1 MPGMSQQSETQGS
14 ISVLG
19 LISPAVVLCIWE
31 TAGALGWVNTI
42 LLPRPSQIVQSLFE
56 LVADGAVV
64 SPLIHTVVLFLVGY
78 CLASI
83 IGIALGV
90 AMAMSQV
97 LYGLFEP
104 LVEIVRPIPKSALVP
119 VLFLFLGIGK
129 ATMVVIVVL
138 AAVFPILISTFQGVR
153 GLDPVLLETA
163 RTFQVSRWRTI
174 FSIVLPASLPMIL
187 AGMRVALG
195 LGLVLVILAEMLAGE
210 DGIGF
215 RVLDLQRAFQIREMF
230 AWIFVLVV
238 LGGGLML
245 LFDKI
250 ERRLVPWRGKT

>member
-1 MPGMSQQSETQGS
+1 
-14 ISVLG
+14 
-19 LISPAVVLCIWE
+19 
-31 TAGALGWVNTI
+31 
-42 LLPRPSQIVQSLFE
+42 
-56 LVADGAVV
+56 VADGAVV

-90 AMAMSQV
+90 AMAISQT

-245 LFDKI
+245 LFDMI

>member
-1 MPGMSQQSETQGS
+1 M
-14 ISVLG
+14 
-19 LISPAVVLCIWE
+19 
-31 TAGALGWVNTI
+31 
-42 LLPRPSQIVQSLFE
+42 
-56 LVADGAVV
+56 
-64 SPLIHTVVLFLVGY
+64 
-78 CLASI
+78 
-83 IGIALGV
+83 
-90 AMAMSQV
+90 
-97 LYGLFEP
+97 
-104 LVEIVRPIPKSALVP
+104 
-119 VLFLFLGIGK
+119 LFLFLGIGK

-245 LFDKI
+245 LFDMI

>member
-1 MPGMSQQSETQGS
+1 
-14 ISVLG
+14 
-19 LISPAVVLCIWE
+19 
-31 TAGALGWVNTI
+31 
-42 LLPRPSQIVQSLFE
+42 
-56 LVADGAVV
+56 
-64 SPLIHTVVLFLVGY
+64 
-78 CLASI
+78 
-83 IGIALGV
+83 
-90 AMAMSQV
+90 
-97 LYGLFEP
+97 LFEP

-245 LFDKI
+245 LFDMI